1 MFSFEYRE
9 RSFCPYFAQTHHMPI
24 NIAANAFV
32 ASIKSRIATA
42 SKNSTPNKCLIET
55 SGVLLTMSASIAL
68 HLITTQMLSGC
79 LAAVQPLV
87 NEFCALRT
95 TKSIFLGQIV
105 KAVFFRSVGK
115 LNGRNISCNAQQ
127 FQAAMNG
134 TGIVATIQCN
144 VLHRDPVLNLPLQ
157 MPQNQQTFFFICRIH
172 VHAGYNPIF
181 TVYCS
186 FHQVSDT
193 TLFFRD

>member
-24 NIAANAFV
+24 SVAANAFM
-32 ASIKSRIATA
+32 ASIKGRMATA
-42 SKNSTPNKCLIET
+42 SKNSTSNTCLLET
-55 SGVLLTMSASIAL
+55 SGVLLAMSASIAL
-68 HLITTQMLSGC
+68 HLITPQVFPGC
-79 LAAVQPLV
+79 LAAGQPLV
-87 NEFCALRT
+87 NEFCALRA
-95 TKSIFLGQIV
+95 TKCIFLGQIV

-115 LNGRNISCNAQQ
+115 LNGRNTSCNAQQ

-157 MPQNQQTFFFICRIH
+157 MP
-172 VHAGYNPIF
+172 
-181 TVYCS
+181 
-186 FHQVSDT
+186 
-193 TLFFRD
+193 